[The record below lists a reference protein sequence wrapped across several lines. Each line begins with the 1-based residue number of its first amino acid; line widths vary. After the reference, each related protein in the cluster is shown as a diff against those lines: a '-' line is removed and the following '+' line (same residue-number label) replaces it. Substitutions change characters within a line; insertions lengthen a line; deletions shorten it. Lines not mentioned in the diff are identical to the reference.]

1 MGRRSRRIGKMRG
14 STSWWPAVRK
24 HLIDNDER
32 WMSAKEIID
41 ETRLLKYPH
50 RPLLQS
56 RHCPMP
62 DKLSH
67 YLGSAKKSVVVRR
80 QEKRP
85 SFMGTTSKI
94 YVYRWCGDYDSD
106 EE

>member
-1 MGRRSRRIGKMRG
+1 MGRRSARIGKKKG
-14 STSWWPAVRK
+14 KTSWWPAVRQ
-24 HLIDNDER
+24 HLIDNDEK
-32 WMSAKEIID
+32 WMSAKEIIQ

-56 RHCPMP
+56 RHCPRV

-67 YLGSAKKSVVVRR
+67 YLGSAQKDVVLRKKGKVVGFLGGSS
-80 QEKRP
+80 QHW
-85 SFMGTTSKI
+85 F
-94 YVYRWCGDYDSD
+94 YRWLGEDDNY